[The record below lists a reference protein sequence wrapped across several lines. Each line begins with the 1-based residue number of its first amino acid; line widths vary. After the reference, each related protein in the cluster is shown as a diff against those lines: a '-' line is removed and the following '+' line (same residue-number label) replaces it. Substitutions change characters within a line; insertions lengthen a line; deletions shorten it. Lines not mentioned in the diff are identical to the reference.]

1 MFFIIIFENR
11 NQFDAMK
18 STYLLLLLAGS
29 TFYLNS
35 CKNSEEVPTEA
46 SVVQSEVP
54 AVATEATT
62 PESPSTKVTTAAT
75 GEAPKLNPAH
85 GQPFHRCDIAV
96 GAPLDGSGP
105 APAPVAPPQVDAPKS
120 FFKTVQS
127 TLPTPAPAPTMNATP
142 TPTPQPK
149 QAPTASADANTPKPK
164 NNPAHGQPHHRCD
177 IKVGDPLPDA

>member
-1 MFFIIIFENR
+1 
-11 NQFDAMK
+11 MK
-18 STYLLLLLAGS
+18 STSFLLLLAGS
-29 TFYLNS
+29 TFFLIS
-35 CKNSEEVPTEA
+35 CKNSEEAPAETPAVPTE
-46 SVVQSEVP
+46 VPVP
-54 AVATEATT
+54 AAAAEATT
-62 PESPSTKVTTAAT
+62 PETPAATATSTTA

-105 APAPVAPPQVDAPKS
+105 APAPAAPTPAEAPKS

-127 TLPTPAPAPTMNATP
+127 TQPATAPAPTMNAAP
-142 TPTPQPK
+142 APTPQPK
-149 QAPTASADANTPKPK
+149 PAPTATADANTPKPK

>member
-1 MFFIIIFENR
+1 
-11 NQFDAMK
+11 MK
-18 STYLLLLLAGS
+18 STSFLVLLAGS
-29 TFYLNS
+29 TFYLSS
-35 CKNSEEVPTEA
+35 CKNSEEAPAETPAVPTEV
-46 SVVQSEVP
+46 SVP
-54 AVATEATT
+54 AAAAEATT
-62 PESPSTKVTTAAT
+62 PETPAATATEATT

-105 APAPVAPPQVDAPKS
+105 APASAAPTQAEAPKS

-127 TLPTPAPAPTMNATP
+127 TQPAPTPAPTLNATP

-149 QAPTASADANTPKPK
+149 PAPTATADANTPKPK